1 MRARPAMSNE
11 LPIQSNPPASQAA
24 AAEHDP
30 AAAYLRQ
37 TPLAHRR
44 RWGQYITPAAVARW
58 MVGWTLQGQPATLL
72 DPAAGTGALL
82 DALLDD
88 PRSAGV
94 TEIVAQEA
102 DPAVAAVLQQH
113 LAQRAAGRVRVRLG
127 DFLNDPDPRQYDAI
141 VCNPPYVRHRH
152 LRDRQQLYRAFA
164 QRWNVQLSAFSNS
177 YALFMLAIAERLAPG
192 GRAAILVPADYLN
205 ANFGAPIRAALLA
218 RNLIE
223 AILVFDHR
231 QLLFDDANITASL
244 LLLRADRAPG
254 APIRLVAVADQAAL
268 APLEALPHARLVAPE
283 VLAAAGKWL
292 ALLPSSSSSVACA
305 NGLMPLG
312 SVATVRRGI
321 ATGANA
327 FFVLNEAAR
336 VRHGLAV
343 PQVRLCIARAAHA
356 PHLHFDRTDLAQ
368 VIAANHPVWLFD
380 PTDVTQPA
388 VAQYLAAGLR
398 QGIAQR
404 FLPARRTPWYA
415 AERCPVAPVWITA
428 FARTGFRCVLNLAG
442 VAQLTAF
449 HGIYP
454 RDRRRTTR
462 LWLAAWLNSSHGAAA
477 IRRECRILGS
487 GLAKLEPRDV
497 EAIAIPDPR
506 RLAPEQRAALLRLY
520 VARCRLTRSD
530 PAAAQRIALQI
541 DTLWTAWLATPDA
554 G

>member
-1 MRARPAMSNE
+1 MSDE
-11 LPIQSNPPASQAA
+11 LPVQSSPLTPQATVA
-24 AAEHDP
+24 QTDP

-44 RWGQYITPAAVARW
+44 RWGQYVTPAAVARW
-58 MVGWTLQGQPATLL
+58 MVGWTLQGQPTNLL

-88 PRSAGV
+88 PRSTGV

-102 DPAVAAVLQQH
+102 DPAMAAVLRQH
-113 LAQRAAGRVRVRLG
+113 LAQRGAGHVTVRLG
-127 DFLNDPDPRQYDAI
+127 DFLSDPEARCYDAI

-177 YALFMLAIAERLAPG
+177 YVLFMLAIAERLAPR
-192 GRAAILVPADYLN
+192 GRAVILAPADYLN

-223 AILVFDHR
+223 AILVFDQSR
-231 QLLFDDANITASL
+231 LLFNDANIAASL
-244 LLLRADRAPG
+244 LLLRADRAAG
-254 APIRLVAVADQAAL
+254 APIRLVSVADEAAL
-268 APLEALPHARLVAPE
+268 APLEALPNARLVAPDE
-283 VLAAAGKWL
+283 LAAAGKWL
-292 ALLPSSSSSVACA
+292 ALLPNSSSAAAGA
-305 NGLMPLG
+305 NGLVPLG
-312 SVATVRRGI
+312 RLATVRRGI

-327 FFVLNEAAR
+327 FFVLTEAAR
-336 VRHGLAV
+336 ARHGLAA

-356 PHLHFDRTDLAQ
+356 PHLHFDREDLAQ
-368 VIAANHPVWLFD
+368 LLAANRPVWLFD
-380 PTDVTQPA
+380 PADATQPA
-388 VAQYLAAGLR
+388 VARYLEAGLR

-404 FLPARRTPWYA
+404 FLPARRTPWYS
-415 AERCPVAPVWITA
+415 AERCPVAPLWITA

-454 RDRRRTTR
+454 RDRRRATR

-497 EAIAIPDPR
+497 EAIDIPDPH
-506 RLAPEQRAALLRLY
+506 RLAPEQRTALLRLY
-520 VARCRLTRSD
+520 VARCRLERSD
-530 PAAAQRIALQI
+530 PPAARRIAVQI
-541 DTLWTAWLATPDA
+541 DALWSDWLGTHDS